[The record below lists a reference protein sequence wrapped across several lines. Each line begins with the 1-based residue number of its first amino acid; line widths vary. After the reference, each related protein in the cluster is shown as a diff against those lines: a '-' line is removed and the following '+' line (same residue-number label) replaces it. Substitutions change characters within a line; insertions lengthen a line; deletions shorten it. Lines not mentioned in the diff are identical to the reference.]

1 MFKNYTRLDYIEMAR
16 PKAAFSQLQKLLVS
30 RSSYRGFSKKPVTL
44 KHLSQILYFSAGLV
58 RFLQQNLESSRR
70 PYPSAGAKYPLEV
83 YPLVLVNSDNLK
95 RGLYH
100 YNVIEHS
107 FEILLSSL
115 RADDLK
121 DIWMSQ
127 KWFRKASII
136 LIITSVFERTTEKYG
151 QRGIGF
157 SLIEAGHLGQNI
169 YLVAQKL
176 GIGCSAIGE
185 FREEAIV
192 KLLDINPNEELPIYY
207 IALGN

>member
-1 MFKNYTRLDYIEMAR
+1 MVR
-16 PKAAFSQLQKLLVS
+16 PKATFGQLQKLLVS
-30 RSSYRGFSKKPVTL
+30 RSSYRGFSKKPITL

-107 FEILLSSL
+107 LEILLSSL

-121 DIWMSQ
+121 NIWMSQ

-169 YLVAQKL
+169 HLVAQKL

-192 KLLDINPNEELPIYY
+192 KLLDINPNEELPVYY